1 MVGLEAIVEINTL
14 ASTTIK
20 EGLEELTEAIQAG
33 DWSEVKRLSHW
44 IEGAASNCGAQRL
57 HALIGQIEAAAES
70 TIEESQAGDRVKKM
84 LPQLVEMWQQT
95 QVTMQNWLDTLS
107 AESIQSG

>member
-1 MVGLEAIVEINTL
+1 M
-14 ASTTIK
+14 
-20 EGLEELTEAIQAG
+20 
-33 DWSEVKRLSHW
+33 
-44 IEGAASNCGAQRL
+44 
-57 HALIGQIEAAAES
+57 
-70 TIEESQAGDRVKKM
+70 EESQAGDRVKKM